1 MTTLTSR
8 AGPVTFEHSD
18 DYRGDVKITR
28 GDVTVIVTVD
38 SIRNIVA
45 ESVRH
50 ELSVHI
56 SKMKPADL
64 LRRIA

>member
-1 MTTLTSR
+1 MATLTTR

-28 GDVTVIVTVD
+28 GGAAITVTVE
-38 SIRNIVA
+38 SLRNIVA

-50 ELSVHI
+50 ELAMHI

>member
-28 GDVTVIVTVD
+28 GEVTVTVTVD

-50 ELSVHI
+50 ELAMHI